1 MDESRGPHQ
10 TWVGPQP
17 ASTEA
22 LPVPPPSHTNYAL
35 RPNLASPAERAVQL
49 LRGTFSQTIVKL
61 YPIGGLRVEAEKWS
75 AGGKEEAVILLT
87 IV

>member
-1 MDESRGPHQ
+1 MDESLDGPHQ
-10 TWVGPQP
+10 TWVGPQT
-17 ASTEA
+17 ASSEA

-35 RPNLASPAERAVQL
+35 RPNLASPAEPVQFL
-49 LRGTFSQTIVKL
+49 WGTFSQTIVKL
-61 YPIGGLRVEAEKWS
+61 CPIGGSRVEAEKWS

>member
-1 MDESRGPHQ
+1 MDESRGAHQ

-35 RPNLASPAERAVQL
+35 RPNLASPAEPVQL
-49 LRGTFSQTIVKL
+49 LWGTFSQTIVKL
-61 YPIGGLRVEAEKWS
+61 SPIGLRVEAEKWS

>member
-1 MDESRGPHQ
+1 MDESRGAHQ

-35 RPNLASPAERAVQL
+35 RPNLASPAEPAVQL

-61 YPIGGLRVEAEKWS
+61 SPIGLRVEAEKWS